1 MPHRA
6 PECNKP
12 TPAPMSPP
20 EAPRLSADESTTG
33 PREMEVR
40 AVESELLQRMIFEHP
55 ATSELRSQRKAC
67 LSYRELLERRR
78 AESKVEEM
86 ESPVSS
92 TIHAFAPPVASVARN
107 LDGSMAGC
115 IVAAAKCAKTQ
126 DSTEHDADSS
136 KPDRSATDWHETPTT
151 PLEYLSPE
159 ASLDSTK
166 DPPYVPDENWDNKE
180 RVCRCAP
187 VAVLDR
193 TPSDESLG
201 SEPHAGS
208 KLAGA
213 IAQKPLEHSLS
224 IPPRKPRKRA
234 IVRGK
239 HGDIKLQ
246 RCLSAEKELC
256 LLLVA

>member
-1 MPHRA
+1 
-6 PECNKP
+6 
-12 TPAPMSPP
+12 MSTL
-20 EAPRLSADESTTG
+20 EAPRVSADESTTV
-33 PREMEVR
+33 PQEMDVR
-40 AVESELLQRMIFEHP
+40 AVESELLQRMIFEQP

-67 LSYRELLERRR
+67 LSYRDLLERRR
-78 AESKVEEM
+78 AEGKAEEM
-86 ESPVSS
+86 DSPVSS
-92 TIHAFAPPVASVARN
+92 TIHAFAPPVVSVARN

-115 IVAAAKCAKTQ
+115 TVAAAKCAKTQ
-126 DSTEHDADSS
+126 ESTHDADSR

-159 ASLDSTK
+159 ASVDAKK
-166 DPPYVPDENWDNKE
+166 DPPNVPDDIWDNKE
-180 RVCRCAP
+180 PVSRCAP
-187 VAVLDR
+187 SAVLDR

-246 RCLSAEKELC
+246 RCLSAEKELY